1 MQHVFGVASIVPSGS
16 SWPPG
21 PRARRLAVF
30 GAFIGLLTPLGWL
43 VVQLFRGIS
52 PLAEIAQD
60 PPFWAYLLAAATLAM
75 TSFGWVLGG
84 QEDRLLDLNRQLDR
98 LTITDPLTSL
108 RNRRYFMQR
117 LEDAIAQLGRGGESL
132 AVAIVDLDRFKH
144 INDRHGH
151 LVGDRLLRAAAQSM
165 RRVARRGE
173 VIARIGG
180 EEFGVILPNADAVG
194 AYRAAERLRQAV
206 HRSSARFPGGKVRV
220 TASVGVI
227 LALSSEG
234 ATPSRLLLAA
244 DRALYAAKHAGRNR
258 AVVRCLPEARR
269 IFASGEYLAPS
280 A

>member
-1 MQHVFGVASIVPSGS
+1 
-16 SWPPG
+16 
-21 PRARRLAVF
+21 
-30 GAFIGLLTPLGWL
+30 LLTPLGWL
-43 VVQLFRGIS
+43 VVQLLRGIS
-52 PLAEIAQD
+52 PLAEIAHD

-75 TSFGWVLGG
+75 TTFGWVLGG

-98 LTITDPLTSL
+98 LTITDPLTGL

-165 RRVARRGE
+165 RRVARKGE

-180 EEFGVILPNADAVG
+180 EEFGVILPNADAEG

-206 HRSSARFPGGKVRV
+206 HRSVARFPGGKVRV

-244 DRALYAAKHAGRNR
+244 DRALYAAKHAGRDR
-258 AVVRCLPEARR
+258 AVVRCIPRADGRR